1 MKIYI
6 RGEGVTDAGT
16 ISFEGDRVEEGP
28 LIILIKKMDCYRNM
42 VEECFGGSD
51 EYIKWYIIDK
61 SEIVEERKRQASL
74 YRTKGDNDLKSKNFI
89 LQAKIFGERVI
100 EMDDDAVGIF
110 FVDSDRDDSRY
121 EAIRKGF
128 EYATNS
134 VEGKIRLI
142 PAVPVKTIE
151 SWLLCC
157 QESYRNCEKFEN
169 YSTSSPKNNPKEL
182 LSKDHKEVAEEC
194 DPNRIEL
201 PSFNR
206 FREDLRNLINSYCSK
221 NIC

>member
-6 RGEGVTDAGT
+6 RGEGVTDVGT
-16 ISFEGDRVEEGP
+16 ISFEGDRVQEGP
-28 LIILIKKMDCYRNM
+28 LIILIKKMACYRNM
-42 VEECFGGSD
+42 VEECFGGVD
-51 EYIKWYIIDK
+51 EYIEWYIVDK
-61 SEIVEERKRQASL
+61 SEIVDERKRQTSF
-74 YRTKGDNDLKSKNFI
+74 YRKKGKNDFESKNFV

-100 EMDDDAVGIF
+100 EMDDAVGIF
-110 FVDSDRDDSRY
+110 FVDSDRDNSRY
-121 EAIRKGF
+121 EAIKKGF

-134 VEGKIRLI
+134 VEGKTRLI

-157 QESYRNCEKFEN
+157 QESYRNCEEFES
-169 YSTSSPKNNPKEL
+169 YSTSSPKKNPKEL
-182 LSKDHKEVAEEC
+182 LNKDRKEMAEEC
-194 DPNRIEL
+194 DPNRIEM

-206 FREDLRNLINSYCSK
+206 FREDLKSLINSYCSK